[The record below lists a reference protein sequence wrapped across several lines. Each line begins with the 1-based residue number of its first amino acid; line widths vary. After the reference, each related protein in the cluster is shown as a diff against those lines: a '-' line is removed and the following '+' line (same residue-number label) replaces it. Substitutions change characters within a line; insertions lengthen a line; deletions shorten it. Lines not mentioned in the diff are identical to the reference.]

1 MADKTCPECGM
12 PEGQCYRICPTQD
25 PYQGDQAA
33 ENADYEFNARYDDQR
48 ERYAATVEDA
58 RLSTMH
64 PDDDPVHHCEFCGKD
79 DTHMPEGCPCANGRA
94 LPSMTVGAVV
104 DHKRDEQGFKLA
116 RPIPADVDPDDI
128 PF

>member
-1 MADKTCPECGM
+1 M

-64 PDDDPVHHCEFCGKD
+64 PDEFD
-79 DTHMPEGCPCANGRA
+79 ESDSADAREDMERERN
-94 LPSMTVGAVV
+94 
-104 DHKRDEQGFKLA
+104 EQGFKLA
-116 RPIPADVDPDDI
+116 RPIPADVNPDDI